1 MYDAAADEGG
11 DVICA
16 VYGAVAV
23 AAWWMVAV
31 VVVSV
36 SVVVASNEVDACAV
50 VCSAASVTVEV
61 GLAVRWDGSVEDI
74 RADVCSLVACWLA
87 SAGVGDGG
95 ECCRACAVYD
105 AAADESGN
113 VVCAVYGALAVTA
126 WRMVAV
132 VVVSVSVVVADV
144 EEDG

>member
-1 MYDAAADEGG
+1 MCGAISS
-11 DVICA
+11 VHL
-16 VYGAVAV
+16 AVAV
-23 AAWWMVAV
+23 TAWWMVAV

-36 SVVVASNEVDACAV
+36 SVVVTSNEVDACAV
-50 VCSAASVTVEV
+50 VCSLASVTVEV

-74 RADVCSLVACWLA
+74 RADVCSLVACWLVSTVV
-87 SAGVGDGG
+87 SADVEDGG
-95 ECCRACAVYD
+95 GCCRACAVYD
-105 AAADESGN
+105 AAAGESGK